1 MNHLHLEECLIGT
14 LLNHAEYRDLI
25 FDITDK
31 EHFPN
36 RYPIYLEAC
45 RQHGEGMFFDAETIS
60 ANVKDYPYTQI
71 LEMQMYGIPNED
83 KIKSYAFALK
93 EQRDG
98 RLLKDSIAKTY
109 NYSQKEDI
117 TTDDLLLHISKL
129 SEDTDETGDP
139 RALTPIEIFERE
151 SNNPI
156 KEKLSTSV
164 GVIDHKLY
172 KDVGLHKGDIN
183 VILADSG
190 HGKTQFSLFLASQL
204 LNSGHVGLWFQME
217 DYDVNTAKHLAL
229 NSMDHCD
236 KMFIV
241 DDKDDIDDIK
251 RVCKLVKQEHG
262 LDFVVIDYIQEVYA
276 KGRFDSRTLEL
287 NYVTKILKQIAKEV
301 NVVVIVPSQVTINDH
316 VRHGWQLE
324 PRYKDAQ
331 WAQVIKNVAHCMTSV
346 FRPSMVQSLVIND
359 GLTKKV
365 MGWHEDQRFNYNSVF
380 VKLVKS
386 RRGIISHERL
396 ELNHNGDKGLEIAKQ
411 MF

>member
-14 LLNHAEYRDLI
+14 LLNYAEYRDLI

-60 ANVKDYPYTQI
+60 ANVKDYPYAQI
-71 LEMQMYGIPNED
+71 LEMQMYGIPSED

-93 EQRDG
+93 EQRDR

-129 SEDTDETGDP
+129 SEDTDDTGDP
-139 RALTPIEIFERE
+139 GALTPIEIFERE

-229 NSMDHCD
+229 NSMDYCD

-262 LDFVVIDYIQEVYA
+262 LDFVVIDYIQEGYA

>member
-93 EQRDG
+93 EQRDR

>member
-71 LEMQMYGIPNED
+71 HQMQMYGIPNED

-93 EQRDG
+93 EQRDR

-129 SEDTDETGDP
+129 SEDTDETGEP
-139 RALTPIEIFERE
+139 GALTPIEIFERE

-316 VRHGWQLE
+316 VRHGGQLE

-365 MGWHEDQRFNYNSVF
+365 MGWHEDQRFN
-380 VKLVKS
+380 
-386 RRGIISHERL
+386 
-396 ELNHNGDKGLEIAKQ
+396 
-411 MF
+411 

>member
-93 EQRDG
+93 EQRDR

-386 RRGIISHERL
+386 RSGIISHERL
-396 ELNHNGDKGLEIAKQ
+396 ENNHNGDKGLEIAKQ

>member
-14 LLNHAEYRDLI
+14 LLNYIEYRDLI

-31 EHFPN
+31 DHFPN

-45 RQHGEGMFFDAETIS
+45 RQHSEGMHFDAETIS

-71 LEMQMYGIPNED
+71 LEMQMYGIPSEQ
-83 KIKSYAFALK
+83 KIKSYVFALK
-93 EQRDG
+93 EQRDR

-109 NYSQKEDI
+109 HYSQKEDI

-129 SEDTDETGDP
+129 SEDTEETGDAG
-139 RALTPIEIFERE
+139 ALTPIEIFERE

-156 KEKLSTSV
+156 KQKLLTNV
-164 GVIDHKLY
+164 GIIDQKLY

-229 NSMDHCD
+229 NSMGHCD

-287 NYVTKILKQIAKEV
+287 NYVTKVLKQIAKEV

-316 VRHGWQLE
+316 VRNGWQLE
-324 PRYKDAQ
+324 TRYKDAQ

-346 FRPSMVQSLVIND
+346 FRPSMVQSLVVND
-359 GLTKKV
+359 GLTQKV
-365 MGWHEDQRFNYNSVF
+365 SGWNEDQRFNYNSVF

-386 RRGIISHERL
+386 RRGVISHERIQ
-396 ELNHNGDKGLEIAKQ
+396 LNHNGDKGLEIAKG

>member
-60 ANVKDYPYTQI
+60 ANVKDYPYAQI
-71 LEMQMYGIPNED
+71 LEMQMYGIPSED

-93 EQRDG
+93 EQRDR

-129 SEDTDETGDP
+129 SEDTDDTGDP
-139 RALTPIEIFERE
+139 GALTPIEIFERE

-229 NSMDHCD
+229 NSMDYCD

>member
-14 LLNHAEYRDLI
+14 LLNYAEYRDLI

-60 ANVKDYPYTQI
+60 ANVKDYPYAQI
-71 LEMQMYGIPNED
+71 LEMQMYGIPSED

-93 EQRDG
+93 EQRDR

-129 SEDTDETGDP
+129 SEDTDDTGDP
-139 RALTPIEIFERE
+139 GALTPIEIFERE

-229 NSMDHCD
+229 NSMDYCD

>member
-93 EQRDG
+93 EQRDR
-98 RLLKDSIAKTY
+98 RLLNDSIAKTY

>member
-31 EHFPN
+31 AHFPN

-93 EQRDG
+93 EQRDR

>member
-31 EHFPN
+31 DHFPN

-45 RQHGEGMFFDAETIS
+45 RQHGEGMLFDAETIS
-60 ANVKDYPYTQI
+60 ANLKDYPYDQI
-71 LEMQMYGIPNED
+71 LGMQMHGIPSED

-93 EQRDG
+93 EQRDR

-109 NYSQKEDI
+109 HFSQKEDI

-129 SEDTDETGDP
+129 SEDTDETGDSG
-139 RALTPIEIFERE
+139 ALTPIEIFERE

-164 GVIDHKLY
+164 GVIDHKLF

-204 LNSGHVGLWFQME
+204 LNSGHIGLWFQME

-359 GLTKKV
+359 GIPKNE
-365 MGWHEDQRFNYNSVF
+365 MGWHEVHRCNYNSVF

-386 RRGIISHERL
+386 RRGVISHERL
-396 ELNHNGDKGLEIAKQ
+396 ELNHNGDKELEIAKQ
-411 MF
+411 PF

>member
-14 LLNHAEYRDLI
+14 LLNYAEYRDLI

-60 ANVKDYPYTQI
+60 ANVKDYPYAQI
-71 LEMQMYGIPNED
+71 LEMQMYGIPSED

-93 EQRDG
+93 EQRDR

-129 SEDTDETGDP
+129 SEDTDDTGDSG
-139 RALTPIEIFERE
+139 ALTPIEIFERE

-156 KEKLSTSV
+156 KEKLSTNV

-229 NSMDHCD
+229 NSMDYCD

>member
-14 LLNHAEYRDLI
+14 LLNHIEYRDLI

-31 EHFPN
+31 DHFPN

-45 RQHGEGMFFDAETIS
+45 RQHSEGMHFDAETIS

-71 LEMQMYGIPNED
+71 LEMQMYGIPSEH
-83 KIKSYAFALK
+83 KIKSYVFALK
-93 EQRDG
+93 EQRDR

-109 NYSQKEDI
+109 HYSQKEDI

-129 SEDTDETGDP
+129 SEDTEETGDAG
-139 RALTPIEIFERE
+139 ALTPIEIFERE

-156 KEKLSTSV
+156 KQKLSTNV
-164 GVIDHKLY
+164 GIIDQKLY

-190 HGKTQFSLFLASQL
+190 HGKTQFSLFLESQL

-287 NYVTKILKQIAKEV
+287 NYVTKVLKQIAKEV

-316 VRHGWQLE
+316 VRNGWQLE

-346 FRPSMVQSLVIND
+346 FRPSMVQSLVVND
-359 GLTKKV
+359 GLTQKV
-365 MGWHEDQRFNYNSVF
+365 SGWHEDQRFNYNSVF

-386 RRGIISHERL
+386 RRGVISHERIQ
-396 ELNHNGDKGLEIAKQ
+396 LNHNGDKGLEIAKGT
-411 MF
+411 F

>member
-14 LLNHAEYRDLI
+14 LLNHIEYRDLI

-31 EHFPN
+31 DHFPN

-45 RQHGEGMFFDAETIS
+45 RQHSEGMHFDAETIS

-71 LEMQMYGIPNED
+71 LEMQMYGIPSEQ
-83 KIKSYAFALK
+83 KIKSYVFALK
-93 EQRDG
+93 EQRDR

-109 NYSQKEDI
+109 HYSQKEDI

-129 SEDTDETGDP
+129 SEDTEETGDAG
-139 RALTPIEIFERE
+139 ALTPIEIFERE

-156 KEKLSTSV
+156 KQKLLTNV
-164 GVIDHKLY
+164 GIIDQKLY

-287 NYVTKILKQIAKEV
+287 NYVTKVLKQIAKEV

-316 VRHGWQLE
+316 VRNGWQLE

-346 FRPSMVQSLVIND
+346 FRPSMVQSLVVND
-359 GLTKKV
+359 GLTQKV
-365 MGWHEDQRFNYNSVF
+365 SGWHEDQRFNYNSVF

-386 RRGIISHERL
+386 RRGVISHERIQ
-396 ELNHNGDKGLEIAKQ
+396 LNHNGDKGLEIAKG